1 MEFFKKTPTID
12 FVRIG
17 PICAAISAL
26 LFAVSLALI
35 LVRGFNFGIDFA
47 GGTVVQVR
55 VGGEAPVGEGSLR
68 DALAAVGQERG
79 TVVRFGPE
87 ADRSFLITLP
97 GISTEE
103 QRDLPVELPRQL
115 AEKLGAAVELARS
128 ESVGPRISAEL
139 ARNGAW
145 AMLISWVAIL
155 IYIWFR
161 FELVYAPGA
170 VIALIH
176 DATITAGVFAA
187 FQLEFDQQILAALL
201 TIIGY
206 SVNDTIVIYDRIREN
221 QELHGKTRLEEV
233 VNQSVNQTLS
243 RTILTSGA
251 TLLTVLALL
260 FFGGPVLWGFAL
272 ALTIGIVVG
281 SYSTIYV
288 ASTLMIWLERRFGAR
303 APAPS
308 KTQQQAKA

>member
-12 FVRIG
+12 FVRLG
-17 PICAAISAL
+17 PLCAAISAA
-26 LFAVSLALI
+26 LFAASVALI

-47 GGTVVQVR
+47 GGTVLQVR
-55 VGGEAPVGEGSLR
+55 VAGEAQVDEGALR
-68 DALAAVGQERG
+68 GALAAMGQERG
-79 TVVRFGPE
+79 SVVRFGAE
-87 ADRSFLITLP
+87 AERSFLITLP
-97 GISTEE
+97 GVSTEQ
-103 QRDLPVELPRQL
+103 QRDLPLELPKQL
-115 AEKLGAAVELARS
+115 SEKLGSAVELSRT

-145 AMLISWVAIL
+145 AMVISWLAIL

-187 FQLEFDQQILAALL
+187 LQLEFDQQILAALL

-206 SVNDTIVIYDRIREN
+206 SINDTIVIYDRIREN

-251 TLLTVLALL
+251 TGLTVLALL

-272 ALTIGIVVG
+272 AMTVGMVAG

-303 APAPS
+303 APAPG
-308 KTQQQAKA
+308 KAQQAKA

>member
-12 FVRIG
+12 FVGIG
-17 PICAAISAL
+17 PLCAAISGVLCAL
-26 LFAVSLALI
+26 SLAVI
-35 LVRGFNFGIDFA
+35 LFRGFNFGVDFV
-47 GGTVVQVR
+47 GGTVLQLKIA
-55 VGGEAPVGEGSLR
+55 GESAIEEGALR
-68 DALAAVGQERG
+68 SALAEIGQDRG
-79 TVVRFGPE
+79 SVVRFGPYS
-87 ADRSFLITLP
+87 DRSFLITLP
-97 GISTEE
+97 GVSTEE
-103 QRDLPVELPRQL
+103 QRDLPLELPKQL
-115 AEKLGAAVELARS
+115 SEKLGAPVELSRT

-145 AMLISWVAIL
+145 AMVISWVAIL

-176 DATITAGVFAA
+176 DALLTAGVFAA

-251 TLLTVLALL
+251 TGLTVLALL

-272 ALTIGIVVG
+272 AMTIGIVVG

-288 ASTLMIWLERRFGAR
+288 ASTLMIWLERRYGAR
-303 APAPS
+303 APAPG
-308 KTQQQAKA
+308 KVQPAKA